1 MREDV
6 SRRKALSLLGAASAL
21 TLSGALGPS
30 EAGAETTGTAG
41 MKSHRARR
49 TSRHQRPTVQPASA
63 PAEAAPPEQIRLHS
77 YRCLPQVPAGR
88 RCTAAA
94 TRLETG
100 RKATCE
106 KVLSN

>member
-63 PAEAAPPEQIRLHS
+63 PAEAAPPEFKPTNSASAGRPPLHS
-77 YRCLPQVPAGR
+77 G
-88 RCTAAA
+88 
-94 TRLETG
+94 G
-100 RKATCE
+100 D
-106 KVLSN
+106 

>member
-1 MREDV
+1 MREVV
-6 SRRKALSLLGAASAL
+6 SRRKVLSLLGAASAL

-63 PAEAAPPEQIRLHS
+63 PAEAAPLEFKPTNSASQLQMSPPSAGRPPLHS
-77 YRCLPQVPAGR
+77 GD
-88 RCTAAA
+88 
-94 TRLETG
+94 
-100 RKATCE
+100 
-106 KVLSN
+106 